1 MNLKEK
7 LFVLFIT
14 LLLISMVVGLI
25 MLSVK
30 TLGFEEFIER
40 LKRLEKWMW

>member
-1 MNLKEK
+1 MNFKEK

-25 MLSVK
+25 MWSVK
-30 TLGFEEFIER
+30 TLGTEEFIAR
-40 LKRLEKWMW
+40 LKRLEPWMW

>member
-25 MLSVK
+25 MWSIN
-30 TLGFEEFIER
+30 TLGFGEFLAR
-40 LKRLEKWMW
+40 LKRLERWMW